1 MAGQARRLIRWGLR
15 GGGAVTLL
23 AMVVLAAGLTIPG
36 CPVGYVTRQSA
47 SYLQVLAARQPVDR
61 ALASGDLDEAW
72 IPKIELLQDAK
83 RFGTERLELPAQD
96 LYETISLAQPG
107 PTWVVTACAKDSLTP
122 VTWWFPVVGRV
133 SYKGFAKRE
142 QAERQIERLGDVDV
156 LFYPVSA
163 FSTLGWFEDPIR
175 PSMLRGDDEGI
186 INLVLHEAAHGVLY
200 WKGQTDFN
208 ESFASFVGDTGT
220 VRYLEDRL
228 GPACEPCLQAQTARA
243 DAPRFSAL
251 IAEVVERL
259 NLLYDEPVSRE
270 EKLRRREEVFD
281 WAKERYGEI
290 PWEGST
296 FDYFQQRDLDNAV
309 ILSYRRYDS
318 GQGTFDA
325 LLEQCNNDLVAAIH
339 FVQGLDWPSL
349 PRAQRRQTT
358 PMDWLQEKLDEG
370 IRCD

>member
-1 MAGQARRLIRWGLR
+1 LQDHSVSDDLKTRLGYILEIRQFAEHELFLPVENNYSTFVDLQRAHVVWNVFAAPEFSIDPLSWCYPIAGCVSYR
-15 GGGAVTLL
+15 G
-23 AMVVLAAGLTIPG
+23 
-36 CPVGYVTRQSA
+36 YFSE
-47 SYLQVLAARQPVDR
+47 SR
-61 ALASGDLDEAW
+61 ALDYANKLEQRGFDVYTGGV
-72 IPKIELLQDAK
+72 DA
-83 RFGTERLELPAQD
+83 
-96 LYETISLAQPG
+96 Y
-107 PTWVVTACAKDSLTP
+107 
-122 VTWWFPVVGRV
+122 
-133 SYKGFAKRE
+133 
-142 QAERQIERLGDVDV
+142 
-156 LFYPVSA
+156 
-163 FSTLGWFEDPIR
+163 STLGWFEDPIR